1 MFAFS
6 PSFFPSIGLY
16 FALFLCKYLFDGK
29 KFYERLERLETKML
43 EKYPFLTHS
52 SGWEVGGGSSSDQ
65 CSKEALDTNVYIF
78 IRKQYKLSTKFATL
92 TQNPL

>member
-6 PSFFPSIGLY
+6 PSFFPSIVLY

-29 KFYERLERLETKML
+29 NFYERLERLETKML

-52 SGWEVGGGSSSDQ
+52 SGWEVGGGQ
-65 CSKEALDTNVYIF
+65 VPTNVLKRLWTLMF
-78 IRKQYKLSTKFATL
+78 IYLYENNINFQ
-92 TQNPL
+92 QNLQL